1 MTKRSSQLV
10 NSKQKIYSRAS
21 GDSSTL
27 MVFSKKNMQTNLN
40 SGGNSTT
47 RNSTQLMQNQ
57 QQMNFGNTTTS
68 HKLSLSQHQNMSQ
81 SVSNNNNT
89 KFRGN

>member
-47 RNSTQLMQNQ
+47 RNSTHLMQNQ
-57 QQMNFGNTTTS
+57 Q
-68 HKLSLSQHQNMSQ
+68 
-81 SVSNNNNT
+81 
-89 KFRGN
+89 